1 MAGNLSP
8 DKSGD
13 IYVEFD
19 YNNLILVDP
28 NKTISNGKI
37 QERLVD
43 HENLVMYA
51 NLEADVLPR
60 TKLAVGI
67 SPEDSG
73 IRTISVAKLNFL
85 KPSKNNYLGTGYYDE
100 LTGQNTTK
108 FDGTNQP
115 AQIGQQPSGGAKPF
129 FTNSVANETNVI
141 DNGLLGITSIN
152 ITTNSSFIPSV
163 TMQLE
168 DVQGKALFQLGNNS
182 PYSAFFNLPYPPFYL
197 TLKGFYGQA
206 VRYQLNLEKF
216 HAAFNSFSGNYQI
229 SLTFKGYKFNIL
241 NEIAMGHLLA
251 TPHMYSQRFNFSQTP
266 ITPQASN
273 KSNESQSKVQA
284 AIGANSSNSSDAV
297 VTELVTEI
305 GYQKIVEVY
314 SEYKA
319 KGLIPKD
326 LPELTLIQLMAKL
339 DTFEQNITNSFPKAD
354 VEPLTNIRNYK
365 DILTQYFTNIR
376 NSNSSWFNT
385 YLNPKP
391 IYLKDNKK
399 VYVFNTTNETTK
411 TEALSLLDS
420 NIKKFND
427 ALAGNTTL
435 GDKGASPIPNPIKLD
450 MIVIEAPS
458 DSQIDW
464 VETTR
469 AQTGIITPTRESI
482 ESVQSKF
489 IGIVNNIEVTDV
501 NGRNSYTLSKEK
513 WFVFEGEGK
522 FDATISSLETT
533 ANKKLSEY
541 ESIITEALL
550 RKIEDKDTGLGFKPT
565 VRNMIAVVMASA
577 EGFIRL
583 MDDVHTKAWNVK
595 YDPVR
600 KAAILDNDA
609 SAPSSETR
617 DHVKQTQ
624 GSLLGNTAA
633 ENAQIPVYPWPQF
646 FVETPEDKKGR
657 FQLKY
662 IADPTVIDRTKGGDY
677 SKWPEVQ
684 FVEEYMKGLTMK
696 FQNPT
701 AAPPLANQR
710 DTNIININPIEF
722 PSLGIAYENKEE
734 IKFYY
739 EIWERQFLTSH
750 YSGLVRANLGQ
761 INDLLKLN
769 IETEVSNITTSLGV
783 SSPYITFKLK
793 NYGLNASNYEQFLS
807 TISNMGTGRAYQDHI
822 RDFFVTPYIKSIT
835 NNSYS
840 VLSINDLGKIP
851 QLSTKSEA
859 LAKLIAN
866 ASNEPMVVDTLPFTD
881 SSWCLNNLNQS
892 STSFG
897 TQVYDTKKTLKVF
910 EPRKI
915 ISNFS
920 DVNDYK
926 TNRPVTNFSYLLRQ
940 NPTLVAI
947 ASGIYPGAIPGLSS
961 FYTTRT
967 PNNFIATEGYC
978 DYTTPTGFLGPRT
991 TTSMLNTPYFVNA
1004 IQNGVANSKTNDQYP
1019 YVQAAYLFL
1028 NSLPLASLREKYKT
1042 TTDGTITTDG
1052 PKITDL
1058 DYIASCFNKF
1068 GAIHKIPY
1076 AWMIKYGSV
1085 WHRYKKY
1092 KDTGVDI
1099 LTDVWKN
1106 FDYSLNY
1113 DPISGSTTKP
1123 YVFKYSGVDRTVV
1136 LQDETTT
1143 DANMQVGFYPKL
1155 VNDFNIFY
1163 NGYNLYSGYTNQE
1176 IQESVNGGLKMY
1188 NFLDSN
1194 INNATQGTKNLR
1206 LITWSVL
1213 VPDLTPEIS
1222 VDCDPKDNTKG
1233 EQYFVIPSF
1242 GTPLNQTVGACITGV
1257 TTSVGTKVNLTSNN
1271 SVYNGSV
1278 RCLWSAPNFGYYDNN
1293 QIAYPNPD
1301 SYLNFINTGNTQT
1314 PVHFLSTNSYS
1325 KIEEVFSV
1333 FEKRILDTFEQEFLN
1348 FSKSMSNTDVSDYTV
1363 TFGQSPVNINA
1374 NYKNFQSLFKTLM
1387 MVPAQS
1393 KGQTDTDYFN
1403 GTIQSQYDVFQNG
1416 VRAFMEYDI
1425 IFRYGNPS
1433 NYDYRIF
1440 NSYLS
1445 YNGQQLVVDPITF
1458 NPYVKGTLP
1467 TKGGTLTLTQSKLL
1481 NPTAW
1486 NALETNVGFST
1497 ISGVTYTSNGSYITD
1512 FFIDN
1517 NIEFTAQN
1525 VVLLT
1530 PLIKMFAT
1538 QKLKSP
1544 TMTVAQ
1550 FKNNLT
1556 QYLGLETDLQ
1566 NNFLNGVLSGVRA
1579 ALPNQQQ
1586 IPSSTVQSVISGEQS
1601 KVENYEVFKAL
1612 NDKWISGG
1620 DYKTKTLFEDIMFL
1634 DRASR
1639 NIGDTILLDI
1649 FDLKYMFGGGKGN
1662 GEYSLNQAMSVYTF
1676 ISGILIKNNFNV
1688 MNLPAYVNFYNVQ
1701 DVDGTTIPKAEG
1713 SLDFANSM
1721 WGTYLDVD
1729 YRKSGPKMVCFYAG
1743 KPSQY
1748 LDLPK
1753 GNFKFRDDAFEMR
1766 RASENPLIEDQKG
1779 KKDWAV
1785 SNKCVGFN
1793 VDIGIRNQNI
1803 FYSFSVSQDNGSAT
1817 SESINT
1823 QLNMVDQSS
1832 GRQTATQNVSLYNL
1846 YKQRSYKCSVVCL
1859 GNALLQP
1866 TMYFNL
1872 RHVPMFNG
1880 PYMIQDVQHTIQP
1893 GNFQTTF
1900 TGVRQGIYDLPA
1912 IDTFLQSINQNLI
1925 TKLEELLKINK
1936 DSVTVSGTTNA
1947 IKAKQISQKAD
1958 NTLDTTNSCE
1968 GNVLKVYNPVNAPG
1982 KYVSVKG
1989 DLIPIN
1995 EKTLADTLKRLFP
2008 NNESLQTIVYCMS
2021 YLKTFQQS
2029 SSSKIGLFNGWNNNL
2044 GMISLDVDWGSQTT
2058 QLSTTYSCVKSK
2070 SNASTNI
2077 SHPVTHFD
2085 TLDSYVRFMGARIEP
2100 NIPRILS
2107 GGLAKYYIC
2116 DWPGSNISPEYYD
2129 SNIAE
2134 FKTTTDTLYKAL
2146 DSAVNV
2152 GLSSLDASK
2161 DLKSAIREN
2170 INKIKAATITA
2181 TTTTSLGTTT
2191 VNPLVLTSGATT
2203 TNLCP
2208 PPVFTSFAP
2217 LSGYTG
2223 TIVQVNGRYL
2233 STTKEIKLMN
2243 KVVPFKDVTIYNDET
2258 LRFVVPQ
2265 IATGTVAAS
2274 GKIEVKT
2281 NHGTF
2286 TGAVLFN
2293 YNPALSGVTSSSPG
2307 SYTNPAAANK
2317 IPPYSATTGITDT
2330 KLASSN
2336 LNPQNTGPIV
2346 LSAVTDTK
2354 DLIGSNTQLT
2364 VQVGPD
2370 AGAWKIDTQPNFNYK
2385 VIQITPGPDG
2395 KYKGQTITTASG
2407 SRLLGYVSADQQ
2419 QFSINR
2425 AQMLDEF
2432 RQSLDDEELENSKIY
2447 ASIELYVR
2455 PTDNVKNPQ
2464 DVIQTYNFNL
2474 FLTDRNVGD
2483 AISNTVT
2490 SPTTGTTTG
2499 RTFAQ
2504 KAISIIKVGEYDS
2517 LQGDGW
2523 QYFNVKKPAG
2533 GYITFKFDAPEF
2545 STANYGSKY
2554 VVDLNNDLVSYSS
2567 SGGDDTKYTNVV
2579 TVNSLGSFKLRVDY
2593 RPYGYTGPI
2602 GGQVLT
2608 QTVYSPI
2615 FTL

>member
-8 DKSGD
+8 DKSGN

-28 NKTISNGKI
+28 NKTIDANNNVS
-37 QERLVD
+37 ERLVD

-73 IRTISVAKLNFL
+73 LQTISVAKLNFL
-85 KPSKNNYLGTGYYDE
+85 KPTKNSYLGTGYYDE
-100 LTGQNTTK
+100 LTGSNTTK

-129 FTNSVANETNVI
+129 FTNSVANEANVI
-141 DNGLLGITSIN
+141 DNGLLGITNIN

-229 SLTFKGYKFNIL
+229 TLTFKGYKFNIL
-241 NEIAMGHLLA
+241 NEVAMGHLLA

-266 ITPQASN
+266 VTPQTSN
-273 KSNESQSKVQA
+273 KANESQSKVQA
-284 AIGANSSNSSDAV
+284 AIGANNSNSSDAV

-354 VEPLTNIRNYK
+354 VESLTNIRNYK
-365 DILTQYFTNIR
+365 GILTQYFTNIR
-376 NSNSSWFNT
+376 SSNSSWFNT
-385 YLNPKP
+385 YLNPKA
-391 IYLKDNKK
+391 IYLENGNKA
-399 VYVFNTTNETTK
+399 YVFNTTNETTK
-411 TEALSLLDS
+411 TEALSLLES
-420 NIKKFND
+420 NIKKFNE

-435 GDKGASPIPNPIKLD
+435 GVKGTSPIPNPIKTN
-450 MIVIEAPS
+450 MIVIDAPS
-458 DSQIDW
+458 DSQINW
-464 VETTR
+464 IETTR
-469 AQTGIITPTRESI
+469 AQTGIITPTQESI
-482 ESVQSKF
+482 DTVRAKF

-501 NGRNSYTLSKEK
+501 NGKKSYSLTKEK
-513 WFVFEGEGK
+513 WFVFDGEGK

-617 DHVKQTQ
+617 GYVKQTQ

-662 IADPTVIDRTKGGDY
+662 IADPTVIDRTQGGDY
-677 SKWPEVQ
+677 AKWPEVQ

-696 FQNPT
+696 FQNPSS
-701 AAPPLANQR
+701 APPLANQR

-750 YSGLVRANLGQ
+750 YSGLIRANSSQ

-859 LAKLIAN
+859 LTKLIAN

-881 SSWCLNNLNQS
+881 PSWCLNNLNQS
-892 STSFG
+892 STSAG
-897 TQVYDTKKTLKVF
+897 NQVYDTKKTLRIF

-926 TNRPVTNFSYLLRQ
+926 TNRPVTNFSYLLTQ
-940 NPTLVAI
+940 NPTVT
-947 ASGIYPGAIPGLSS
+947 ASKGNFNGEIPGLSS
-961 FYTTRT
+961 FYTKRT
-967 PNNFIATEGYC
+967 PNDFIATEGYC
-978 DYTTPTGFLGPRT
+978 NYTTPTGFLGPIT

-1004 IQNGVANSKTNDQYP
+1004 IQNGVANSKKNDPYP
-1019 YVQAAYLFL
+1019 YVQSAYLFL

-1042 TTDGTITTDG
+1042 TTDGTTT
-1052 PKITDL
+1052 TDL
-1058 DYIASCFNKF
+1058 DYIASCFKKF

-1076 AWMIKYGSV
+1076 AWMIKYGSI

-1106 FDYSLNY
+1106 FDYTVNY
-1113 DPISGSTTKP
+1113 DPITNTTTKP
-1123 YVFKYSGVDRTVV
+1123 YTFKYGGIDRPVV
-1136 LQDETTT
+1136 LQSETTK
-1143 DANMQVGFYPKL
+1143 DVNMQIGFYPKL
-1155 VNDFNIFY
+1155 INDFNLFY
-1163 NGYNLYSGYTNQE
+1163 NGYNLYEGYTDSE
-1176 IQESVNGGLKMY
+1176 IQESVNNGLKMY
-1188 NFLDSN
+1188 NFVTSN
-1194 INNATQGTKNLR
+1194 INNATQGTKILR
-1206 LITWSVL
+1206 LITWSVMI
-1213 VPDLTPEIS
+1213 PNKTPEIG
-1222 VDCDPKDNTKG
+1222 VNCNPNNNTKG
-1233 EQYFVIPSF
+1233 VQYFVVPSF
-1242 GTPLNQTVGACITGV
+1242 GTSFNQTAGACLTNE
-1257 TTSVGTKVNLTSNN
+1257 TTSPTTKVNLTSNS

-1278 RCLWSAPNFGYYDNN
+1278 RCLWPAPNFGYYDNN
-1293 QIAYPNPD
+1293 QIAFPSPD
-1301 SYLNFINTGNTQT
+1301 SYLNFIDTKNPQT
-1314 PVHFLSTNSYS
+1314 PVHFLNTNSYS

-1348 FSKSMSNTDVSDYTV
+1348 FSKSMSNTDVSAQTV
-1363 TFGQSPVNINA
+1363 TFGQSPVNLNA
-1374 NYKNFQSLFKTLM
+1374 NYRNFQSLFKTLM
-1387 MVPAQS
+1387 TVPAQGTEQ
-1393 KGQTDTDYFN
+1393 KEDDYFN
-1403 GTIQSQYDVFQNG
+1403 KTINSQYDVFQNG

-1458 NPYVKGTLP
+1458 NPYGKGTLP
-1467 TKGGTLTLTQSKLL
+1467 TKGGTLTLTQSKIS
-1481 NPTAW
+1481 NPKAW

-1497 ISGVTYTSNGSYITD
+1497 INGVIYTDNGSYITD

-1517 NIEFTAQN
+1517 NIEFTEQN

-1530 PLIKMFAT
+1530 PIIKMFAT

-1550 FKNNLT
+1550 FKNNIT

-1566 NNFLNGVLSGVRA
+1566 NIFLNGVLSGVRV

-1612 NDKWISGG
+1612 NDKWIAGG

-1713 SLDFANSM
+1713 SLEFANSM

-1766 RASENPLIEDQKG
+1766 RASENPLIEDYKG

-1803 FYSFSVSQDNGSAT
+1803 FYSFSVSQDNGTAT

-1936 DSVTVSGTTNA
+1936 DSVTVEGTTNA
-1947 IKAKQISQKAD
+1947 IKAQQISQKAD
-1958 NTLDTTNSCE
+1958 NTLDTPNSCQ
-1968 GNVLKVYNPVNAPG
+1968 GSVLKVYNPVNSPG

-1989 DLIPIN
+1989 DLTNTN
-1995 EKTLADTLKRLFP
+1995 EKVLADTLIRVFQ
-2008 NNESLQTIVYCMS
+2008 NNVSLQTIIYCMS
-2021 YLKTFQQS
+2021 YLKTFQQNS
-2029 SSSKIGLFNGWNNNL
+2029 GSKIGAFNGWNNNL
-2044 GMISLDVDWGSQTT
+2044 GMISLDVNWGSQTT

-2070 SNASTNI
+2070 SNPSTNI
-2077 SHPVTHFD
+2077 SHPVVHFD

-2100 NIPRILS
+2100 NIPRILT

-2116 DWPGSNISPEYYD
+2116 DWPGSNISSEYYD
-2129 SNIAE
+2129 TNITQ
-2134 FKTTTDTLYKAL
+2134 FKETTDTLYRAL
-2146 DSAVNV
+2146 SSAVNV

-2161 DLKSAIREN
+2161 DLKSAIKKTEL
-2170 INKIKAATITA
+2170 KATIKNAKTPTEVATA
-2181 TTTTSLGTTT
+2181 TAALNVQNSTTITTI
-2191 VNPLVLTSGATT
+2191 
-2203 TNLCP
+2203 LCP

-2217 LSGYTG
+2217 LQGYTG
-2223 TIVQVNGRYL
+2223 TIVQVNGRFL
-2233 STTKEIKLMN
+2233 STTKEVKLMN

-2281 NHGTF
+2281 DHGTF
-2286 TGAVLFN
+2286 TGNVLFN
-2293 YNPALSGVTSSSPG
+2293 YNPALNGVSSLSPGDATNPTAANTTTQLANVESINTNPQTTGPLTLLSTTEDIFNGEITNKLTVNVNPNAGTWTIQSGVEMTISVFDEVI
-2307 SYTNPAAANK
+2307 TNNTKTKKLNREAKTILLNNVTNNVFNITYSEVGDILINKPIEPFKTLAIKEGQIVKIQFVVHAIAADKVKYPKPVEQAF
-2317 IPPYSATTGITDT
+2317 
-2330 KLASSN
+2330 
-2336 LNPQNTGPIV
+2336 
-2346 LSAVTDTK
+2346 
-2354 DLIGSNTQLT
+2354 
-2364 VQVGPD
+2364 
-2370 AGAWKIDTQPNFNYK
+2370 NFNFTRSGNNVTTKKLTYPEK
-2385 VIQITPGPDG
+2385 PLSITLVGE
-2395 KYKGQTITTASG
+2395 S
-2407 SRLLGYVSADQQ
+2407 
-2419 QFSINR
+2419 
-2425 AQMLDEF
+2425 
-2432 RQSLDDEELENSKIY
+2432 
-2447 ASIELYVR
+2447 
-2455 PTDNVKNPQ
+2455 
-2464 DVIQTYNFNL
+2464 DVIQGN
-2474 FLTDRNVGD
+2474 
-2483 AISNTVT
+2483 
-2490 SPTTGTTTG
+2490 GT
-2499 RTFAQ
+2499 
-2504 KAISIIKVGEYDS
+2504 E
-2517 LQGDGW
+2517 
-2523 QYFNVKKPAG
+2523 YFNIKKLAG
-2533 GYITFKFDAPEF
+2533 GYITYKFNAPEF
-2545 STANYGSKY
+2545 KDADYGDNII
-2554 VVDLNNDLVSYSS
+2554 VDLDGYPVPASKIQGIDY
-2567 SGGDDTKYTNVV
+2567 KYTYVY
-2579 TVNSLGSFKLRVDY
+2579 TVNSKGTFNLKINYL
-2593 RPYGYTGPI
+2593 PYGYTAPI
-2602 GGQVLT
+2602 GGEVLV
-2608 QTVYSPI
+2608 QTVLSPP

>member
-28 NKTISNGKI
+28 NKTISNGEIK
-37 QERLVD
+37 ERLVD

-73 IRTISVAKLNFL
+73 LQTISVAKLNFL
-85 KPSKNNYLGTGYYDE
+85 KPTKNSYLGTGYYDE
-100 LTGQNTTK
+100 LTGQNATK

-129 FTNSVANETNVI
+129 FTNSVANEANVI

-241 NEIAMGHLLA
+241 NEVAMGHLLA
-251 TPHMYSQRFNFSQTP
+251 TPHMYAQRFNFSQTP
-266 ITPQASN
+266 VTPQTSN
-273 KSNESQSKVQA
+273 KANESQSKVQA
-284 AIGANSSNSSDAV
+284 AIGANNSNSSDAV

-354 VEPLTNIRNYK
+354 VESLTNIRNYK
-365 DILTQYFTNIR
+365 GILTQYFSSIR

-385 YLNPKP
+385 YLNPKA
-391 IYLKDNKK
+391 IYLKNGNKA
-399 VYVFNTTNETTK
+399 YVFNTTNETTK
-411 TEALSLLDS
+411 TDALSLLDS
-420 NIKKFND
+420 NIKKFNE

-435 GDKGASPIPNPIKLD
+435 GVKGTSPIPNPIKID

-482 ESVQSKF
+482 EAVQAKF

-501 NGRNSYTLSKEK
+501 NGKKSYSLTKEK
-513 WFVFEGEGK
+513 WFVFDGEGK

-617 DHVKQTQ
+617 GYVKQTQ

-662 IADPTVIDRTKGGDY
+662 IADPTVIDRTQGGDY
-677 SKWPEVQ
+677 AKWPEVQ

-696 FQNPT
+696 FQNPSS
-701 AAPPLANQR
+701 APPLANQR

-734 IKFYY
+734 IKFFY

-750 YSGLVRANLGQ
+750 YSGLVRANINQ

-769 IETEVSNITTSLGV
+769 IETEVSNIKTSLGV

-835 NNSYS
+835 NNSFS

-881 SSWCLNNLNQS
+881 PSWCLNNLNQS
-892 STSFG
+892 STSAG
-897 TQVYDTKKTLKVF
+897 NQVYDTKKTLKIF

-915 ISNFS
+915 IANFE
-920 DVNDYK
+920 DVNNYK
-926 TNRPVTNFSYLLRQ
+926 TNRPVTNFSYLLIQ
-940 NPTLVAI
+940 NPTLSAI
-947 ASGIYPGAIPGLSS
+947 VSGVYSGAIPGLSA

-1004 IQNGVANSKTNDQYP
+1004 IQNGVANSKINDPYP

-1042 TTDGTITTDG
+1042 ITDGNVT
-1052 PKITDL
+1052 TDL
-1058 DYIASCFNKF
+1058 DYIASCFKKF

-1099 LTDVWKN
+1099 LTNVWKN
-1106 FDYSLNY
+1106 FDYTVNY
-1113 DPISGSTTKP
+1113 DPITNTTTKP
-1123 YVFKYSGVDRTVV
+1123 YTFKYGGVDRPVV
-1136 LQDETTT
+1136 LQSETTT
-1143 DANMQVGFYPKL
+1143 DVNMQIGFYPKL
-1155 VNDFNIFY
+1155 INDFNLFY
-1163 NGYNLYSGYTNQE
+1163 NGYNLYEGYTDLE
-1176 IQESVNGGLKMY
+1176 IQKSVDAGLKMY

-1206 LITWSVL
+1206 LITWSVMI
-1213 VPDLTPEIS
+1213 PDLTPEID
-1222 VDCDPKDNTKG
+1222 VNCNPEDNTKG
-1233 EQYFVIPSF
+1233 TQYFVIPSF
-1242 GTPLNQTVGACITGV
+1242 GTPFNQSAGACLTNT
-1257 TTSVGTKVNLTSNN
+1257 TTSPTTKVNLTSNS

-1293 QIAYPNPD
+1293 QIAFPSPE
-1301 SYLNFINTGNTQT
+1301 SYLNFINTKDIQT

-1348 FSKSMSNTDVSDYTV
+1348 FSKSMSNTDVSDQTV
-1363 TFGQSPVNINA
+1363 TFGQSPVNLNA

-1387 MVPAQS
+1387 MVPSQS
-1393 KGQTDTDYFN
+1393 KGQTDNDYFN
-1403 GTIQSQYDVFQNG
+1403 KTIDSQYGVFQNG

-1445 YNGQQLVVDPITF
+1445 YNGQQLVTDPITF

-1467 TKGGTLTLTQSKLL
+1467 INGGTLTLTQSKLL
-1481 NPTAW
+1481 NPKAW

-1497 ISGVTYTSNGSYITD
+1497 INGVTYTNNGSYITD

-1517 NIEFTAQN
+1517 NIEFNEQN

-1530 PLIKMFAT
+1530 PIIKMYAT
-1538 QKLKSP
+1538 QRLKSP
-1544 TMTVAQ
+1544 TITVAQ
-1550 FKNNLT
+1550 FKNNIS
-1556 QYLGLETDLQ
+1556 QYLGLETELQ
-1566 NNFLNGVLSGVRA
+1566 NNFLNNVLSGVRA

-1586 IPSSTVQSVISGEQS
+1586 IPSSAIQSVISGEQS

-1612 NDKWISGG
+1612 NDKWIAGG

-1676 ISGILIKNNFNV
+1676 ISGILIKNNFNI

-1766 RASENPLIEDQKG
+1766 RASENPLIEDYKG

-1803 FYSFSVSQDNGSAT
+1803 FYSFSVSQDNGTAT

-1936 DSVTVSGTTNA
+1936 DSVTVEGTTNA
-1947 IKAKQISQKAD
+1947 IKAQQISQKAD

-1968 GNVLKVYNPVNAPG
+1968 GNVLKVYNPVNSPG

-1989 DLIPIN
+1989 DLTNKN
-1995 EKTLADTLKRLFP
+1995 EKELADTLIRVFP
-2008 NNESLQTIVYCMS
+2008 NNVSLQTIIYCMS
-2021 YLKTFQQS
+2021 YLKTFQQN
-2029 SSSKIGLFNGWNNNL
+2029 SSSKLGEFNAWNNNL
-2044 GMISLDVDWGSQTT
+2044 GMISLDVEWGSQTT

-2070 SNASTNI
+2070 SNPSTNI

-2116 DWPGSNISPEYYD
+2116 DWPGSNVSSEYYD
-2129 SNIAE
+2129 ANITQ
-2134 FKTTTDTLYKAL
+2134 FKETTDTLYKAL
-2146 DSAVNV
+2146 SSAVNV

-2161 DLKSAIREN
+2161 DLKSAIKKTEL
-2170 INKIKAATITA
+2170 KADIKNAKTPAEVATATAALNVQNSTTIT
-2181 TTTTSLGTTT
+2181 TI
-2191 VNPLVLTSGATT
+2191 
-2203 TNLCP
+2203 LCP

-2217 LSGYTG
+2217 LQGYTG
-2223 TIVQVNGRYL
+2223 TIVQVNGRFL
-2233 STTKEIKLMN
+2233 STTKEVKLMN

-2274 GKIEVKT
+2274 GKIEIKT
-2281 NHGTF
+2281 DHGTF
-2286 TGAVLFN
+2286 TGNVLFN
-2293 YNPALSGVTSSSPG
+2293 YNPALNGVSSLSPG
-2307 SYTNPAAANK
+2307 DATNPTAANTTTQLANVES
-2317 IPPYSATTGITDT
+2317 INTNPQTTGPLTLLSTTEDIFNGEITN
-2330 KLASSN
+2330 K
-2336 LNPQNTGPIV
+2336 
-2346 LSAVTDTK
+2346 
-2354 DLIGSNTQLT
+2354 LT
-2364 VQVGPD
+2364 VNVNPN
-2370 AGAWKIDTQPNFNYK
+2370 AGAWTIQSDVNMNISVFNEVITNNTKTEKLNREAKTILSNNVINNVFNITYSEVADILINKPIEPFKTLAIKEGQIVKIQFVVHAIAADKVKYPKPVEQAFSFNFTRSGNNVTTKKLTYPEK
-2385 VIQITPGPDG
+2385 PLSITLIGE
-2395 KYKGQTITTASG
+2395 S
-2407 SRLLGYVSADQQ
+2407 
-2419 QFSINR
+2419 
-2425 AQMLDEF
+2425 
-2432 RQSLDDEELENSKIY
+2432 
-2447 ASIELYVR
+2447 
-2455 PTDNVKNPQ
+2455 
-2464 DVIQTYNFNL
+2464 DVIQGN
-2474 FLTDRNVGD
+2474 
-2483 AISNTVT
+2483 
-2490 SPTTGTTTG
+2490 GT
-2499 RTFAQ
+2499 
-2504 KAISIIKVGEYDS
+2504 E
-2517 LQGDGW
+2517 
-2523 QYFNVKKPAG
+2523 YFNIKKPAG
-2533 GYITFKFDAPEF
+2533 GYITYKFNAPEF
-2545 STANYGSKY
+2545 KDADYGDNII
-2554 VVDLNNDLVSYSS
+2554 VDLDGYPVPAPKIQGIDY
-2567 SGGDDTKYTNVV
+2567 KYTYVY
-2579 TVNSLGSFKLRVDY
+2579 TVNSKGTFNLKISYL
-2593 RPYGYTGPI
+2593 PYGYTAPI
-2602 GGQVLT
+2602 GGEVLV
-2608 QTVYSPI
+2608 QTVLSPP

>member
-8 DKSGD
+8 DKSGN
-13 IYVEFD
+13 IYTEFD

-28 NKTISNGKI
+28 NKIIDDNDNVS
-37 QERLVD
+37 ERLVD

-129 FTNSVANETNVI
+129 FTNTVANETNVI

-152 ITTNSSFIPSV
+152 ITTNTSFIPSV
-163 TMQLE
+163 TILLE
-168 DVQGKALFQLGNNS
+168 DIQGRSLFQLGNNS

-216 HAAFNSFSGNYQI
+216 HAAFNSLSGNYQI
-229 SLTFKGYKFNIL
+229 TLTFKGYKFNIL

-251 TPHMYSQRFNFSQTP
+251 TPHMYPQRFNFSQTP
-266 ITPQASN
+266 VTPQTSN
-273 KSNESQSKVQA
+273 KANESQSKVQA
-284 AIGANSSNSSDAV
+284 AIGANNSNSSDAV

-326 LPELTLIQLMAKL
+326 LPELTLIQLMTKL

-354 VEPLTNIRNYK
+354 VESLTNIRNYK
-365 DILTQYFTNIR
+365 GILTQYFSSIR
-376 NSNSSWFNT
+376 SSNSSWFNT
-385 YLNPKP
+385 YLNPNP
-391 IYLKDNKK
+391 IYLINNKEK

-411 TEALSLLDS
+411 TEALSKLDS
-420 NIKKFND
+420 NIKTFNE

-435 GDKGASPIPNPIKLD
+435 GVKGISPIPNPIKVD
-450 MIVIEAPS
+450 MIVINPPSEA
-458 DSQIDW
+458 QIDW
-464 VETTR
+464 TETTR
-469 AQTGIITPTRESI
+469 SQTGIITPTQES
-482 ESVQSKF
+482 EDAVRAKF
-489 IGIVNNIEVTDV
+489 VGIVNNIEVTDV
-501 NGRNSYTLSKEK
+501 NGKKSYALSKEK

-541 ESIITEALL
+541 EALITDALL

-600 KAAILDNDA
+600 KAAILDNTS

-617 DHVKQTQ
+617 DHVVVDPFVLMND
-624 GSLLGNTAA
+624 SASA
-633 ENAQIPVYPWPQF
+633 NAQIPVYPWPQF

-662 IADPTVIDRTKGGDY
+662 IADPTVIDRTQGGNY
-677 SKWPEVQ
+677 AKWPEVQ

-696 FQNPT
+696 FQNPSS
-701 AAPPLANQR
+701 APPLANQR

-750 YSGLVRANLGQ
+750 YSGLIRANLGQ

-769 IETEVSNITTSLGV
+769 IETEVSNIVTSLGV

-822 RDFFVTPYIKSIT
+822 RDFFITPYIKSIT

-881 SSWCLNNLNQS
+881 PSWCLNNLNQS
-892 STSFG
+892 STSAG
-897 TQVYDTKKTLKVF
+897 NQVYDTKKTLRIF

-926 TNRPVTNFSYLLRQ
+926 TNRPVTNFSYLLTQ
-940 NPTLVAI
+940 NPTVT
-947 ASGIYPGAIPGLSS
+947 ASKGDFKGEIPGLTP
-961 FYTTRT
+961 FYKTRT
-967 PNNFIATEGYC
+967 PNDFIATEGYC
-978 DYTTPTGFLGPRT
+978 NYTTPTGFLGPIT

-1004 IQNGVANSKTNDQYP
+1004 IQNGVANSKKDDQYP

-1042 TTDGTITTDG
+1042 TTDGSKT
-1052 PKITDL
+1052 TDL
-1058 DYIASCFNKF
+1058 DYIASCFKKF

-1076 AWMIKYGSV
+1076 AWMVKYGSV

-1106 FDYSLNY
+1106 FDYTLNY
-1113 DPISGSTTKP
+1113 NPITNNTTTP
-1123 YVFKYSGVDRTVV
+1123 YTFEYLNEDENVVYSRTVV

-1143 DANMQVGFYPKL
+1143 NANMQVGFYPKL
-1155 VNDFNIFY
+1155 INDFNLFY
-1163 NGYNLYSGYTNQE
+1163 NGYNLYEEYTDLE
-1176 IQESVNGGLKMY
+1176 IQESVNNGLKMH
-1188 NFLDSN
+1188 NFVTSN
-1194 INNATQGTKNLR
+1194 ITANQGTKNLR
-1206 LITWSVL
+1206 LITWSVMI
-1213 VPDLTPEIS
+1213 PNKIPEIGIN
-1222 VDCDPKDNTKG
+1222 CNPKDNTKG
-1233 EQYFVIPSF
+1233 FQYFVVPSF
-1242 GTPLNQTVGACITGV
+1242 GSTFNQTDGACV
-1257 TTSVGTKVNLTSNN
+1257 TNRTTNSPTTKVNLTSNT

-1293 QIAYPNPD
+1293 QIAFPSPD
-1301 SYLNFINTGNTQT
+1301 SYLNFIDTKNPQT

-1333 FEKRILDTFEQEFLN
+1333 FETRILDTFEQEFLN
-1348 FSKSMSNTDVSDYTV
+1348 FSKSMSNIHVSDYPV
-1363 TFGQSPVNINA
+1363 TFGQSPVNLNA
-1374 NYKNFQSLFKTLM
+1374 NYRNFQSLFKTLM
-1387 MVPAQS
+1387 TVPAQGTEQ
-1393 KGQTDTDYFN
+1393 KEDDYFDK
-1403 GTIQSQYDVFQNG
+1403 TINSQYDVFQNG

-1445 YNGQQLVVDPITF
+1445 FNGQQLVVDPITF
-1458 NPYVKGTLP
+1458 GPYIKGTLP
-1467 TKGGTLTLTQSKLL
+1467 TKGGTLTLTQSKIS
-1481 NPTAW
+1481 NPKAW

-1497 ISGVTYTSNGSYITD
+1497 INGVIYTDNGSYITD

-1517 NIEFTAQN
+1517 NIEFTEQN
-1525 VVLLT
+1525 VILLT
-1530 PLIKMFAT
+1530 PIIKMYAT
-1538 QKLKSP
+1538 QRLKSP
-1544 TMTVAQ
+1544 TMTVAE
-1550 FKNNLT
+1550 FKNTITN
-1556 QYLGLETDLQ
+1556 YLKSETDLQ
-1566 NNFLNGVLSGVRA
+1566 NIFLNGVLSGVRV

-1612 NDKWISGG
+1612 NDKWIAGG

-1649 FDLKYMFGGGKGN
+1649 FDLKYMFGGGKGG

-1676 ISGILIKNNFNV
+1676 ISGILIKNNFNI

-1721 WGTYLDVD
+1721 WGTFLDVD
-1729 YRKSGPKMVCFYAG
+1729 YRKSSPKMVCFYAG

-1766 RASENPLIEDQKG
+1766 RASENPLIEDQIG

-1803 FYSFSVSQDNGSAT
+1803 FYSFSVSQDNGTAT

-1823 QLNMVDQSS
+1823 LLNMVDQSS

-1880 PYMIQDVQHTIQP
+1880 PYMIQDIQHTIQP

-1900 TGVRQGIYDLPA
+1900 TGIRQGIYDLPA

-1936 DSVTVSGTTNA
+1936 DSVTVEGTTNA
-1947 IKAKQISQKAD
+1947 VKAQQISQKAD
-1958 NTLDTTNSCE
+1958 NALDTSNSCE
-1968 GNVLKVYNPVNAPG
+1968 GNVLKIYNPVNTPG
-1982 KYVSVKG
+1982 KYVSVVG
-1989 DLIPIN
+1989 TPTN
-1995 EKTLADTLKRLFP
+1995 PNQKTLADTLKRLFP
-2008 NNESLQTIVYCMS
+2008 NNQSLQTIIYCMS
-2021 YLKTFQQS
+2021 YLKTFQQNA
-2029 SSSKIGLFNGWNNNL
+2029 FYGWNNNL
-2044 GMISLDVDWGSQTT
+2044 GMISLDVDWGPQTNL
-2058 QLSTTYSCVKSK
+2058 LSTTYSCVKSK
-2070 SNASTNI
+2070 TNPSTNI

-2085 TLDSYVRFMGARIEP
+2085 TLDSYVTFMQSRLSK
-2100 NIPRILS
+2100 NVDRILT

-2116 DWPGSNISPEYYD
+2116 DWPGSNVSSEYYD
-2129 SNIAE
+2129 ANIAE
-2134 FKTTTDTLYKAL
+2134 FKPTTDTLYEAL
-2146 DSAVNV
+2146 DSAVKA
-2152 GLSSLDASK
+2152 GLSSLDESK
-2161 DLKSAIREN
+2161 DLKSAIKKTELKA
-2170 INKIKAATITA
+2170 IIKNAKTPAEVATA
-2181 TTTTSLGTTT
+2181 TAALNVQNSTNITTI
-2191 VNPLVLTSGATT
+2191 
-2203 TNLCP
+2203 LCP
-2208 PPVFTSFAP
+2208 PPVFTSFSP
-2217 LSGYTG
+2217 LSGYDG
-2223 TIVQVNGRYL
+2223 TIVQVNGRFL
-2233 STTKEIKLMN
+2233 STTKEVKLMN
-2243 KVVPFKDVTIYNDET
+2243 KVVPFKDVTIYNDST
-2258 LRFVVPQ
+2258 LRFVVPK

-2274 GKIEVKT
+2274 GKIEIKT
-2281 NHGTF
+2281 DHGTF

-2293 YNPALSGVTSSSPG
+2293 YNPALNGVSSLSPG
-2307 SYTNPAAANK
+2307 DATNPKAANTTTTPLANVES
-2317 IPPYSATTGITDT
+2317 INTNPQTTGPVTLLSKYET
-2330 KLASSN
+2330 KSPPN
-2336 LNPQNTGPIV
+2336 
-2346 LSAVTDTK
+2346 VTDK
-2354 DLIGSNTQLT
+2354 LT
-2364 VQVGPD
+2364 VSVNPSVGTWNIKNEVKMSVSIYELKAANNNITEVLKTTTEIATFTYVVNNVFTVTHQDIKTILFDNPVSPFNTTPINPGEIVSIQFVITADAVDTVKYPKPTVQSFNFVYNKLVADLPVTTIFEVTPPGSLVKVYESNDVNLPNYSGPD
-2370 AGAWKIDTQPNFNYK
+2370 Y
-2385 VIQITPGPDG
+2385 
-2395 KYKGQTITTASG
+2395 
-2407 SRLLGYVSADQQ
+2407 
-2419 QFSINR
+2419 
-2425 AQMLDEF
+2425 
-2432 RQSLDDEELENSKIY
+2432 
-2447 ASIELYVR
+2447 
-2455 PTDNVKNPQ
+2455 
-2464 DVIQTYNFNL
+2464 YN
-2474 FLTDRNVGD
+2474 
-2483 AISNTVT
+2483 
-2490 SPTTGTTTG
+2490 
-2499 RTFAQ
+2499 
-2504 KAISIIKVGEYDS
+2504 II
-2517 LQGDGW
+2517 
-2523 QYFNVKKPAG
+2523 KPAG
-2533 GYITFKFDAPEF
+2533 GYITFKFNCVGLISKGAPKVFLIPEF
-2545 STANYGSKY
+2545 KEQNITVTNT
-2554 VVDLNNDLVSYSS
+2554 DN
-2567 SGGDDTKYTNVV
+2567 TKYTNVIN
-2579 TVNSLGSFKLRVDY
+2579 VNNLGKFQLGV
-2593 RPYGYTGPI
+2593 GYTSDKYTFLNTATNIAEPI
-2602 GGQVLT
+2602 NT
-2608 QTVYSPI
+2608 TATSPP

>member
-28 NKTISNGKI
+28 NKTIDAQGNVA
-37 QERLVD
+37 ERIVD

-60 TKLAVGI
+60 TKLAVGL

-73 IRTISVAKLNFL
+73 LRTISVAKLNFL
-85 KPSKNNYLGTGYYDE
+85 KPTKNTYLGTGYYDE
-100 LTGQNTTK
+100 LTGQNSTK

-115 AQIGQQPSGGAKPF
+115 AEVGQQPSGGAKPF

-141 DNGLLGITSIN
+141 DNGLLGITNIN

-229 SLTFKGYKFNIL
+229 TLTFKGYKFNVL
-241 NEIAMGHLLA
+241 NEIAMGHLLS
-251 TPHMYSQRFNFSQTP
+251 TPHMYSKRFNFSQTP
-266 ITPQASN
+266 ITPQTSN
-273 KSNESQSKVQA
+273 KANESQSKIQA
-284 AIGANSSNSSDAV
+284 AIGANSSNSSSAV
-297 VTELVTEI
+297 VTELVSEI

-326 LPELTLIQLMAKL
+326 LPELTLIQLMNKL
-339 DTFEQNITNSFPKAD
+339 ETFEQQITNSFPKAE
-354 VEPLTNIRNYK
+354 VEPLTNVRNYK
-365 DILTQYFTNIR
+365 GILTQYFANVR
-376 NSNSSWFNT
+376 GSNSSWFNT

-391 IYLKDNKK
+391 IYLKDGTKT
-399 VYVFNTTNETTK
+399 YIFNTTNETTK
-411 TEALSLLDS
+411 TDALSLLDS

-427 ALAGNTTL
+427 ALAGNPTL
-435 GDKGASPIPNPIKLD
+435 GSKGTSPIPNPIKLE
-450 MIVIEAPS
+450 MIEIDAPNEN
-458 DSQIDW
+458 QIDW
-464 VETTR
+464 VQTTT
-469 AQTGIITPTRESI
+469 AQTGIPNPSQESI
-482 ESVQSKF
+482 ESVQAKYS
-489 IGIVNNIEVTDV
+489 GITNNIEVIDV
-501 NGRNSYTLSKEK
+501 NGKKSYRLSKEK
-513 WFVFEGEGK
+513 WFIFEGNNR
-522 FDATISSLETT
+522 FDSTISSLETQ

-541 ESIITEALL
+541 ETIITEALL
-550 RKIEDKDTGLGFKPT
+550 RKIEDKDSGLGFKPT
-565 VRNMIAVVMASA
+565 VRNMIAVIMASA

-583 MDDVHTKAWNVK
+583 MDDVHTKAWDVK

-600 KAAILDNDA
+600 KAAILDNNS

-617 DHVKQTQ
+617 DHVVQTQ
-624 GSLLGNTAA
+624 GSLLGNTVA

-646 FVETPEDKKGR
+646 FVESPEDKKGR

-662 IADPTVIDRTKGGDY
+662 IADPTVIERTKGGNY
-677 SKWPEVQ
+677 AKWPEVE

-696 FQNPT
+696 FQNPA

-750 YSGLVRANLGQ
+750 YSGLVRANLNQ

-769 IETEVSNITTSLGV
+769 IETEVSNITTSLGL

-793 NYGLNASNYEQFLS
+793 NYGLNASNYQQFLS
-807 TISNMGTGRAYQDHI
+807 TISNMGTGRAYQDYI

-835 NNSYS
+835 ENSYS
-840 VLSINDLGKIP
+840 VLGVQDLGKIP
-851 QLSTKSEA
+851 QLSTKSDA

-881 SSWCLNNLNQS
+881 ASWCLNNLNQS
-892 STSFG
+892 STSAG
-897 TQVYDTKKTLKVF
+897 NQVYDTKKTLKIF

-915 ISNFS
+915 IANFN

-926 TNRPVTNFSYLLRQ
+926 TNRPVTNFSYLLNQ
-940 NPTLVAI
+940 NPTVVA
-947 ASGIYPGAIPGLSS
+947 AVSGIYSGAIPGLST
-961 FYTTRT
+961 FYATRT
-967 PNNFIATEGYC
+967 PDNFIASEGYC

-1004 IQNGVANSKTNDQYP
+1004 IQNGVANSKKNDQYP

-1042 TTDGTITTDG
+1042 TTDGSTT
-1052 PKITDL
+1052 TDL

-1076 AWMIKYGSV
+1076 AWMIKYGSI

-1099 LTDVWKN
+1099 LTGIWKN
-1106 FDYSLNY
+1106 FDYTTNY

-1123 YVFKYSGVDRTVV
+1123 YSFKYSGVDRTVV
-1136 LQDETTT
+1136 LQSETTT

-1155 VNDFNIFY
+1155 INDFNVFY
-1163 NGYNLYSGYTNQE
+1163 NGYDLYSGYTNQE
-1176 IQESVNGGLKMY
+1176 IQQSVNGGLKMY

-1213 VPDLTPEIS
+1213 VPDLTPEIAI
-1222 VDCDPKDNTKG
+1222 DCNPKDNTKG
-1233 EQYFVIPSF
+1233 EQYFVMPSF
-1242 GTPLNQTVGACITGV
+1242 GTPFNQTVGACITGS
-1257 TTSVGTKVNLTSNN
+1257 TTLPGTKVNLTSNT

-1278 RCLWSAPNFGYYDNN
+1278 RCLWSAPNFGYYDSN
-1293 QIAYPNPD
+1293 QIAYPSPS
-1301 SYLNFINTGNTQT
+1301 SYLNFINTGKTQT
-1314 PVHFLSTNSYS
+1314 PVHFLSVSGYS

-1333 FEKRILDTFEQEFLN
+1333 FEKKILDTFEQEFLN
-1348 FSKSMSNTDVSDYTV
+1348 FSKSMSNTDVSDRTV
-1363 TFGQSPVNINA
+1363 TYGQSPINLNA
-1374 NYKNFQSLFKTLM
+1374 NYRNFQSLFKTLM
-1387 MVPAQS
+1387 TVPKQTA
-1393 KGQTDTDYFN
+1393 GQTDTDYFN
-1403 GTIQSQYDVFQNG
+1403 KTINSQYSVFQNG
-1416 VRAFMEYDI
+1416 VKSFMEYDI

-1433 NYDYRIF
+1433 NYDRRIF
-1440 NSYLS
+1440 DSYLS
-1445 YNGQQLVVDPITF
+1445 FNSQSVVTDPITF

-1467 TKGGTLTLTQSKLL
+1467 TQGGTLTLTQSIIL
-1481 NPTAW
+1481 NPEAW

-1517 NIEFTAQN
+1517 NIEFNAQN
-1525 VVLLT
+1525 VVLLA
-1530 PLIKMFAT
+1530 PIIKMYAT
-1538 QKLKSP
+1538 QKLKLP
-1544 TMTVAQ
+1544 KTTVAQ
-1550 FKNNLT
+1550 FKNLIT
-1556 QYLGLETDLQ
+1556 QYLDKETELQ
-1566 NNFLNGVLSGVRA
+1566 NNFLNGVLSGVRV

-1586 IPSSTVQSVISGEQS
+1586 VPSNTIQSVISGEQS

-1612 NDKWISGG
+1612 NDKWIAGG

-1649 FDLKYMFGGGKGN
+1649 FDLKNMFGIGGNN

-1676 ISGILIKNNFNV
+1676 ISGILIKNNFNI

-1721 WGTYLDVD
+1721 WGTYLSVD

-1753 GNFKFRDDAFEMR
+1753 GNFKFRDDGFEMR
-1766 RASENPLIEDQKG
+1766 RASENPLIEDQKD

-1936 DSVTVSGTTNA
+1936 DSVTVSATTNA
-1947 IKAKQISQKAD
+1947 IKATQLPQKAD

-1968 GNVLKVYNPVNAPG
+1968 NNVLKVYNPVNTPG

-1989 DLIPIN
+1989 DLTAIN
-1995 EKTLADTLKRLFP
+1995 EKTLADTLTRLLP
-2008 NNESLQTIVYCMS
+2008 NNKDLQTIIYCMS
-2021 YLKTFQQS
+2021 YLKTFQQNS
-2029 SSSKIGLFNGWNNNL
+2029 GSKIGAFNGWNNNL
-2044 GMISLDVDWGSQTT
+2044 GMISLDVEWGPQTT

-2070 SNASTNI
+2070 SNPSTNI
-2077 SHPVTHFD
+2077 SHPVVHFD
-2085 TLDSYVRFMGARIEP
+2085 TLDSYVNFMASRLSG
-2100 NIPRILS
+2100 NVPRILQE
-2107 GGLAKYYIC
+2107 GLAKYYIC
-2116 DWPGSNISPEYYD
+2116 YWPGSNVSSEYYD
-2129 SNIAE
+2129 SHTNE
-2134 FKTTTDTLYKAL
+2134 FDTTKKTLYSAL
-2146 DSAVNV
+2146 ASAVNV
-2152 GLSSLDASK
+2152 GLSSLNASK
-2161 DLKSAIREN
+2161 DLKYTIQQN

-2181 TTTTSLGTTT
+2181 TTVTTSGTTT
-2191 VNPLVLTSGATT
+2191 VTPFVLTSGTT
-2203 TNLCP
+2203 AANLCP

-2223 TIVQVNGRYL
+2223 TVVQVNGRYL
-2233 STTKEIKLMN
+2233 STTKTVKLMN
-2243 KVVPFKDVTIYNDET
+2243 VNIPLSAITIYNDTT
-2258 LRFVVPQ
+2258 LRFIVPK
-2265 IATGTVAAS
+2265 IYTGDVNVS
-2274 GKIEVKT
+2274 GKIAVT
-2281 NHGTF
+2281 TDYGTF
-2286 TGAVLFN
+2286 SGNTLFN
-2293 YNPALSGVTSSSPG
+2293 YNPALSGVTTSSPG
-2307 SYTNPAAANK
+2307 SYTNPTAANK
-2317 IPPYSATTGITDT
+2317 TPVYSATTGTTDT

-2336 LNPQNTGPIV
+2336 LNPQNTGPSI
-2346 LSAVTDTK
+2346 LTTVTDTK
-2354 DLIGSNTQLT
+2354 DSIGSSTQLT

-2370 AGAWKIDTQPNFNYK
+2370 AGNWKIDTQPEFNYK
-2385 VIQITPGPDG
+2385 VIQVIPGPDG
-2395 KYKGQTITTASG
+2395 KYKGQTITTVSG
-2407 SRLLGYVSADQQ
+2407 SRLIGYVSANQQ

-2425 AQMLDEF
+2425 TQMLDEL
-2432 RQSLDDEELENSKIY
+2432 RKNLDPDELENSKIY
-2447 ASIELYVR
+2447 TSVELYVR
-2455 PTDNVKNPQ
+2455 PTDKIKNPQ

-2474 FLTDRNVGD
+2474 FLTDRNVGEP
-2483 AISNTVT
+2483 IS
-2490 SPTTGTTTG
+2490 TTTTTTNTTG
-2499 RTFAQ
+2499 RTFAE
-2504 KAISIIKVGEYDS
+2504 KSISIIKVGEYDS

-2523 QYFNVKKPAG
+2523 QYFNVKKPTG
-2533 GYITFKFDAPEF
+2533 GYITFKFDVPEF

-2567 SGGDDTKYTNVV
+2567 GGGNDTKYTNVV
-2579 TVNSLGSFKLRVDY
+2579 TVNSLGSFKLKVEY
-2593 RPYGYTGPI
+2593 RPYGYTSPI

>member
-8 DKSGD
+8 DKSGN

-28 NKTISNGKI
+28 TKTIDSDNNVS
-37 QERLVD
+37 ERLVD

-85 KPSKNNYLGTGYYDE
+85 KPSKNSYLGTGYYDE

-115 AQIGQQPSGGAKPF
+115 AQVGQQPSGGAKPF

-229 SLTFKGYKFNIL
+229 SLTFRGYKFNIL

-284 AIGANSSNSSDAV
+284 AIGANSSNSSSAV
-297 VTELVTEI
+297 VTELVTEV

-326 LPELTLIQLMAKL
+326 LPELTLVQLMAKL
-339 DTFEQNITNSFPKAD
+339 EQFENQIMQSFPKAE
-354 VEPLTNIRNYK
+354 VEPLTNVRNYK
-365 DILTQYFTNIR
+365 GILTQYFANVR
-376 NSNSSWFNT
+376 GSNSSWFNT
-385 YLNPKP
+385 YLNTKP
-391 IYLKDNKK
+391 IYLINGTK
-399 VYVFNTTNETTK
+399 VYVFNTTNEATK

-420 NIKKFND
+420 NIKKFNE

-435 GDKGASPIPNPIKLD
+435 GIKGTSPIPNPIKLN
-450 MIVIEAPS
+450 MIVIEPPI

-464 VETTR
+464 YQTTR
-469 AQTGIITPTRESI
+469 IQTNSNTPTEEMVEQVKSNY
-482 ESVQSKF
+482 S
-489 IGIVNNIEVTDV
+489 GITNNIEVVDV
-501 NGRNSYTLSKEK
+501 NGKKSYRLSQEK
-513 WFVFEGEGK
+513 WFIFEGDGK
-522 FDATISSLETT
+522 FDSTISSLETQ

-565 VRNMIAVVMASA
+565 VRNMIAVIMASA

-595 YDPVR
+595 YDPIR
-600 KAAILDNDA
+600 KASILDNTS

-617 DHVKQTQ
+617 DHVVVDPFALMND
-624 GSLLGNTAA
+624 SASA
-633 ENAQIPVYPWPQF
+633 NAQIPVYPWPQF
-646 FVETPEDKKGR
+646 FEETPEDKKGR

-662 IADPTVIDRTKGGDY
+662 IGDPSVIDKTQGGNY
-677 SKWPEVQ
+677 AKWPEVE

-750 YSGLVRANLGQ
+750 YSGLVRANLNQ

-769 IETEVSNITTSLGV
+769 IETEVSNIKTSLGA

-807 TISNMGTGRAYQDHI
+807 TISNMGTGRAYQDYI
-822 RDFFVTPYIKSIT
+822 RDFFVTPYIKTIT
-835 NNSYS
+835 ENSYS
-840 VLSINDLGKIP
+840 VLGIQDLGKIP

-881 SSWCLNNLNQS
+881 PSWCLNNLNQS

-897 TQVYDTKKTLKVF
+897 NQVYDTKKTLKVF

-947 ASGIYPGAIPGLSS
+947 VSGVYSGVIPGLSA
-961 FYTTRT
+961 FYKTRT
-967 PNNFIATEGYC
+967 PSNFIATEGYC

-1004 IQNGVANSKTNDQYP
+1004 IQNGVANSKTNNQYP

-1042 TTDGTITTDG
+1042 TTDGSTT
-1052 PKITDL
+1052 TDL

-1106 FDYSLNY
+1106 FNYSLNY
-1113 DPISGSTTKP
+1113 DPISGTTTKP
-1123 YVFKYSGVDRTVV
+1123 YTFKYGGVDRTVV
-1136 LQDETTT
+1136 LQNETTT

-1155 VNDFNIFY
+1155 INDFNIFY

-1194 INNATQGTKNLR
+1194 INNATQGNKNLR

-1222 VDCDPKDNTKG
+1222 VDCNPQDNTKG

-1257 TTSVGTKVNLTSNN
+1257 TTSAGTKVNLTSNT

-1293 QIAYPNPD
+1293 QIAYPSPD

-1314 PVHFLSTNSYS
+1314 PVHFLGVSGYS

-1348 FSKSMSNTDVSDYTV
+1348 FSKSMSNTDVSDNTV
-1363 TFGQSPVNINA
+1363 TFGQSPINLNA

-1387 MVPAQS
+1387 TVPKQ
-1393 KGQTDTDYFN
+1393 KTGQIDADYFN
-1403 GTIQSQYDVFQNG
+1403 ETINSQYGVFQSG
-1416 VRAFMEYDI
+1416 IKSFMEYDI

-1433 NYDYRIF
+1433 NYDRRIF
-1440 NSYLS
+1440 ASYLS
-1445 YNGQQLVVDPITF
+1445 FNSQPVVTDPITF

-1467 TKGGTLTLTQSKLL
+1467 TKGGILTLTESKLL
-1481 NPTAW
+1481 NPKAW

-1517 NIEFTAQN
+1517 NIEFTEQN

-1530 PLIKMFAT
+1530 PIIKMYAT

-1544 TMTVAQ
+1544 TITVAQ
-1550 FKNNLT
+1550 FKNT
-1556 QYLGLETDLQ
+1556 ITDYLKKETDLQ

-1586 IPSSTVQSVISGEQS
+1586 VPSSTIQSVISGDQS

-1612 NDKWISGG
+1612 NDKWIAGG

-1649 FDLKYMFGGGKGN
+1649 FDLKYMFGVGGNK

-1701 DVDGTTIPKAEG
+1701 DVDGTTIAKGEG

-1823 QLNMVDQSS
+1823 QLNMVDQAS

-1947 IKAKQISQKAD
+1947 IKAKQLPQKAD
-1958 NTLDTTNSCE
+1958 NTLDTTNSCD
-1968 GNVLKVYNPVNAPG
+1968 NSVLKVYNPVNSPG
-1982 KYVSVKG
+1982 KYISVKG
-1989 DLIPIN
+1989 DLTAVN
-1995 EKTLADTLKRLFP
+1995 EKTLADTLIRLIP
-2008 NNESLQTIVYCMS
+2008 NSKDLQTIIYCMS
-2021 YLKTFQQS
+2021 YLKTFQQNS
-2029 SSSKIGLFNGWNNNL
+2029 GSEIGAFNGWNNNL
-2044 GMISLDVDWGSQTT
+2044 GMISLDVDWGPQTIL
-2058 QLSTTYSCVKSK
+2058 LSTTYSCVKSK
-2070 SNASTNI
+2070 SNPSTNI
-2077 SHPVTHFD
+2077 SHPVVHFNS
-2085 TLDSYVRFMGARIEP
+2085 LDSYVNFMYARISK
-2100 NIPRILS
+2100 NLDRITQE
-2107 GGLAKYYIC
+2107 GLAKYYIC
-2116 DWPGSNISPEYYD
+2116 YWPGSSISPEYYD
-2129 SNIAE
+2129 ANTAQ
-2134 FKTTTDTLYKAL
+2134 FDTTKKTLYSAL
-2146 DSAVNV
+2146 ASAVKV
-2152 GLSSLDASK
+2152 GLSSLDESK
-2161 DLKSAIREN
+2161 DLKYAIQKN

-2191 VNPLVLTSGATT
+2191 VDPFVLMSGAT
-2203 TNLCP
+2203 NDLICP

-2233 STTKEIKLMN
+2233 STTKEVKLMN
-2243 KVVPFKDVTIYNDET
+2243 KVVPFKDVTIYSDET
-2258 LRFVVPQ
+2258 LRFIVPQ

-2281 NHGTF
+2281 DHGTF

-2293 YNPALSGVTSSSPG
+2293 YNPALSGVTTSSPG

-2317 IPPYSATTGITDT
+2317 IPPSSATTGITET

-2336 LNPQNTGPIV
+2336 LNPQNTGPII

-2354 DLIGSNTQLT
+2354 DSIGSNTQLT
-2364 VQVGPD
+2364 VRVGPD
-2370 AGAWKIDTQPNFNYK
+2370 AGAWRIDTQPEFNYK

-2395 KYKGQTITTASG
+2395 KYKGERITSASG
-2407 SRLLGYVSADQQ
+2407 SRLIGYVSADQQ
-2419 QFSINR
+2419 QFSINKI
-2425 AQMLDEF
+2425 QMLDEI
-2432 RQSLDDEELENSKIY
+2432 RESLDPDEMENSKIY
-2447 ASIELYVR
+2447 TSIELYAR
-2455 PTDNVKNPQ
+2455 PIDRIKNPQ

-2483 AISNTVT
+2483 PVSNTVT

-2504 KAISIIKVGEYDS
+2504 KTISIIKVGESDS
-2517 LQGDGW
+2517 LQGNGW
-2523 QYFNVKKPAG
+2523 QYFNIKKPAG

-2545 STANYGSKY
+2545 STANYGGKFI
-2554 VVDLNNDLVSYSS
+2554 VNLNNNLVSYSL
-2567 SGGDDTKYTNVV
+2567 GGGADTKYTNLV
-2579 TVNSLGSFKLRVDY
+2579 TVNDLGEFKLKVEY
-2593 RPYGYTGPI
+2593 RPYGYTAPI

>member
-8 DKSGD
+8 DKSGN

-19 YNNLILVDP
+19 YNNIILVDP
-28 NKTISNGKI
+28 NKIIDANNNVS
-37 QERLVD
+37 ERIVD

-73 IRTISVAKLNFL
+73 LRTISVARLNFL
-85 KPSKNNYLGTGYYDE
+85 KPTKNTYLGSGYYDE
-100 LTGQNTTK
+100 LTGANSTK

-115 AQIGQQPSGGAKPF
+115 LQVGQQPSGGAKPY
-129 FTNSVANETNVI
+129 FTNTVANEEGVI

-216 HAAFNSFSGNYQI
+216 HATFNSFSGNYQVT
-229 SLTFKGYKFNIL
+229 LNFRGYKFNVL

-251 TPHMYSQRFNFSQTP
+251 TPHMYSQRFNISQTP
-266 ITPQASN
+266 VTPQSPNRAT
-273 KSNESQSKVQA
+273 ESQSKVQA
-284 AIGANSSNSSDAV
+284 AVGANNPNSSSAV

-305 GYQKIVEVY
+305 GYQKIAEVY

-319 KGLIPKD
+319 KGLISKD
-326 LPELTLIQLMAKL
+326 LPELTLVQLMVKL
-339 DTFEQNITNSFPKAD
+339 ENFENNIMTSFPKAD
-354 VEPLTNIRNYK
+354 VVALTNIRNYK
-365 DILTQYFTNIR
+365 GILGQYFGNIR
-376 NSNSSWFNT
+376 GDQSSWFNK

-391 IYLKDNKK
+391 IYLKNGNKT
-399 VYVFNTTNETTK
+399 YVFNTTNETTK

-420 NIKKFND
+420 NIKKYNE
-427 ALAGNTTL
+427 ALAGNPTL
-435 GDKGASPIPNPIKLD
+435 GSEKIGAESPIPNPIKLD
-450 MIVIEAPS
+450 MIEIDAPS
-458 DSQIDW
+458 YSDIDW
-464 VETTR
+464 ETTTT
-469 AQTGIITPTRESI
+469 AQTGVVTPNRETI
-482 ESVQSKF
+482 ESVQSKYS
-489 IGIVNNIEVTDV
+489 GITNNIEITEV
-501 NGRNSYTLSKEK
+501 NGKKSYSLSKEK
-513 WFVFEGEGK
+513 WFIFEGDGK
-522 FDATISSLETT
+522 FDSTISSLETQ
-533 ANKKLSEY
+533 ANKKLSDY
-541 ESIITEALL
+541 ESKISAELL
-550 RKIEDKDTGLGFKPT
+550 RKVEDKDAGIGFKPT
-565 VRNMIAVVMASA
+565 VRNIVAVIMASA

-600 KAAILDNDA
+600 KNAILDNTA

-617 DHVKQTQ
+617 GLVKQTQ
-624 GSLLGNTAA
+624 GSLLGNSAA

-662 IADPTVIDRTKGGDY
+662 IADPSVIEMTKGGDY

-696 FQNPT
+696 FQNP
-701 AAPPLANQR
+701 AAPPPLDNQR

-722 PSLGIAYENKEE
+722 PSSGIAYENKEE

-750 YSGLVRANLGQ
+750 YSGLIRANANQ

-769 IETEVSNITTSLGV
+769 IETEVSNITTSLGL
-783 SSPYITFKLK
+783 SAPYITFKLK

-807 TISNMGTGRAYQDHI
+807 TISNMGTGRAYQDYI

-835 NNSYS
+835 ENSYS
-840 VLSINDLGKIP
+840 VLSIQDLGKIP
-851 QLSTKSEA
+851 QLSTKSDA
-859 LAKLIAN
+859 LAKLISN
-866 ASNEPMVVDTLPFTD
+866 ASNTPMVVDTLPFTD
-881 SSWCLNNLNQS
+881 ASWCLNNLNQS
-892 STSFG
+892 STSAG
-897 TQVYDTKKTLKVF
+897 DQVYDTKKTLKVF

-926 TNRPVTNFSYLLRQ
+926 TNRPVTNFSYLLKQ
-940 NPTLVAI
+940 NPSITAAV
-947 ASGIYPGAIPGLSS
+947 SGIYSGAIPGLAS

-967 PNNFIATEGYC
+967 PDNFIATEGYC
-978 DYTTPTGFLGPRT
+978 DFTTPTGFLGPRT

-1004 IQNGVANSKTNDQYP
+1004 IQNGVANDKKNDQYP

-1042 TTDGTITTDG
+1042 LSNDVT
-1052 PKITDL
+1052 TDL

-1076 AWMIKYGSV
+1076 AWMVKYGSV
-1085 WHRYKKY
+1085 WHRYKKFR
-1092 KDTGVDI
+1092 DSGVDI

-1106 FDYSLNY
+1106 FDYTLNFN
-1113 DPISGSTTKP
+1113 PIGNNTTTP
-1123 YVFKYSGVDRTVV
+1123 YSFKYGGVDRTVV
-1136 LQDETTT
+1136 LQSETTT

-1155 VNDFNIFY
+1155 INDFNFFY
-1163 NGYNLYSGYTNQE
+1163 NGYNMYSGYTNEE
-1176 IQESVNGGLKMY
+1176 IQKSVNGGLKMY

-1222 VDCDPKDNTKG
+1222 VDCDPKNNTKG

-1242 GTPLNQTVGACITGV
+1242 GTPFNQTVGSCITGS
-1257 TTSVGTKVNLTSNN
+1257 TTSAGTKVNLTSNS

-1293 QIAYPNPD
+1293 QIAFPQPD
-1301 SYLNFINTGNTQT
+1301 SYLNFINTGKTQT
-1314 PVHFLSTNSYS
+1314 PIHFLSVNNYS

-1348 FSKSMSNTDVSDYTV
+1348 FSKSINNTDASDRTIS
-1363 TFGQSPVNINA
+1363 FGQSPVDLNS
-1374 NYKNFQSLFKTLM
+1374 NYRNFQSLFKTLM
-1387 MVPAQS
+1387 MVPSQTD
-1393 KGQTDTDYFN
+1393 GQTENDYFN
-1403 GTIQSQYDVFQNG
+1403 KTISSQYDVFQNG
-1416 VRAFMEYDI
+1416 VRSFMEYDI

-1433 NYDYRIF
+1433 NYNRRVFD
-1440 NSYLS
+1440 SYIS
-1445 YNGQQLVVDPITF
+1445 FNGQPVVTDPITF

-1467 TKGGTLTLTQSKLL
+1467 TKGGGITLRQSKLS

-1497 ISGVTYTSNGSYITD
+1497 ISGVVYSDNGSYITD
-1512 FFIDN
+1512 FFVDN

-1525 VVLLT
+1525 VVLLA
-1530 PLIKMFAT
+1530 PIIKMYAT
-1538 QKLKSP
+1538 QKLRLP
-1544 TMTVAQ
+1544 TTTVAQ
-1550 FKNNLT
+1550 FKNILT
-1556 QYLGLETDLQ
+1556 QYLNGEKDLQ
-1566 NNFLNGVLSGVRA
+1566 NNFLNGVLSGVRVK
-1579 ALPNQQQ
+1579 LPNQQQ
-1586 IPSSTVQSVISGEQS
+1586 VPSNTIQSAITGEQS

-1612 NDKWISGG
+1612 NDKWIAGG
-1620 DYKTKTLFEDIMFL
+1620 DYKTKTLFEDMMFL

-1649 FDLKYMFGGGKGN
+1649 FDLKYMFGVGGN
-1662 GEYSLNQAMSVYTF
+1662 PGEYSLNQAMSVYTF
-1676 ISGILIKNNFNV
+1676 ISGILIKNNFNI

-1701 DVDGTTIPKAEG
+1701 DVDGTTIPKPEG
-1713 SLDFANSM
+1713 SSDFANSL

-1846 YKQRSYKCSVVCL
+1846 YKQRSYKCTVVSL

-1880 PYMIQDVQHTIQP
+1880 PYMIQDVTHTIQP
-1893 GNFQTTF
+1893 GNFQTQF

-1912 IDTFLQSINQNLI
+1912 IDSFLQSINQNLI
-1925 TKLEELLKINK
+1925 TKLEEILKINK

-1947 IKAKQISQKAD
+1947 INSQQLPQKAD

-1968 GNVLKVYNPVNAPG
+1968 SNVLKVYNPVNTPG
-1982 KYVSVKG
+1982 RYVSVQG
-1989 DLIPIN
+1989 TATEIN
-1995 EKTLADTLKRLFP
+1995 EKTLADTLKRLSP
-2008 NNESLQTIVYCMS
+2008 NSLDLQTMIYCMS
-2021 YLKTFQQS
+2021 YLKTFQQN
-2029 SSSKIGLFNGWNNNL
+2029 SSSKIGKFYAWNNNL
-2044 GMISLDVDWGSQTT
+2044 AMISLDVDWGPQTS
-2058 QLSTTYSCVKSK
+2058 QLSTTYSCIKSK
-2070 SNASTNI
+2070 SNPSTNI
-2077 SHPVTHFD
+2077 SHPITHFN
-2085 TLDSYVRFMGARIEP
+2085 TLDSYVNFMISRMA
-2100 NIPRILS
+2100 PRIDQILEI
-2107 GGLAKYYIC
+2107 GLTKYYVC
-2116 DWPGSNISPEYYD
+2116 FWPGSNVSSEYYD
-2129 SNIAE
+2129 SHTSE
-2134 FKTTTDTLYKAL
+2134 FQQTTDTLYKAL
-2146 DSAVNV
+2146 SSAVSV
-2152 GLSSLDASK
+2152 GLSSLDRSK
-2161 DLKSAIREN
+2161 DLKLTIQDN
-2170 INKIKAATITA
+2170 INKIKAALA
-2181 TTTTSLGTTT
+2181 ASGTTRTSGTTT
-2191 VNPLVLTSGATT
+2191 VDPFALFSGT
-2203 TNLCP
+2203 TNNSLICP

-2223 TIVQVNGRYL
+2223 TVVQVNGRYL
-2233 STTKEIKLMN
+2233 STTKSVKIMN
-2243 KVVPFKDVTIYNDET
+2243 VNVPLSAVTIYNDTT
-2258 LRFVVPQ
+2258 LRFIVPK
-2265 IATGTVAAS
+2265 IFTGDVNLL
-2274 GKIEVKT
+2274 GKIAIT
-2281 NHGTF
+2281 TDHGAFSGNT
-2286 TGAVLFN
+2286 LFN
-2293 YNPALSGVTSSSPG
+2293 YNPALSGVTTSSPG
-2307 SYTNPAAANK
+2307 SYTNPEAANK
-2317 IPPYSATTGITDT
+2317 TPAYSATTGTTET
-2330 KLASSN
+2330 KLDSSN

-2354 DLIGSNTQLT
+2354 DSIGSNTQLT

-2370 AGAWKIDTQPNFNYK
+2370 AGDWKIYDQPEFNYK

-2395 KYKGQTITTASG
+2395 KYKGQTVTTVNG
-2407 SRLLGYVSADQQ
+2407 SRLIGYVSANQQ

-2425 AQMLDEF
+2425 VQMLDEL
-2432 RQSLDDEELENSKIY
+2432 RQHLDDEELENSKIY
-2447 ASIELYVR
+2447 TSIELYVR
-2455 PTDNVKNPQ
+2455 PTDKVKNPQ

-2474 FLTDRNVGD
+2474 FLTDKKVGEP
-2483 AISNTVT
+2483 ISNTIT
-2490 SPTTGTTTG
+2490 STTGTTTG

-2504 KAISIIKVGEYDS
+2504 KTISIIKIGESDS
-2517 LQGDGW
+2517 LQGNGW
-2523 QYFNVKKPAG
+2523 QYFNIKKPSG

-2545 STANYGSKY
+2545 NEKY
-2554 VVDLNNDLVSYSS
+2554 YADQSIVNLNSDSVTYSS
-2567 SGGDDTKYTNVV
+2567 NGGADTKYTNVV
-2579 TVNSLGSFKLRVDY
+2579 TVNSLGEFKLKISY
-2593 RPYGYTGPI
+2593 LPYGYTSPI

>member
-28 NKTISNGKI
+28 NKTISNGEIK
-37 QERLVD
+37 ERLVD

-73 IRTISVAKLNFL
+73 LQTISVAKLNFL
-85 KPSKNNYLGTGYYDE
+85 KPTKNSYLGTGYYDE
-100 LTGQNTTK
+100 LTGQNATK

-129 FTNSVANETNVI
+129 FTNSVANEANVI

-241 NEIAMGHLLA
+241 NEVAMGHLLA
-251 TPHMYSQRFNFSQTP
+251 TPHMYAQRFNFSQTP
-266 ITPQASN
+266 VTPQTSN
-273 KSNESQSKVQA
+273 KANESQSKVQA
-284 AIGANSSNSSDAV
+284 AIGANNSNSSDAV

-354 VEPLTNIRNYK
+354 VESLTNIRNYK
-365 DILTQYFTNIR
+365 GILTQYFSSIR

-385 YLNPKP
+385 YLNPNP
-391 IYLKDNKK
+391 IYLEDKKTK

-411 TEALSLLDS
+411 TDALSLLDS
-420 NIKKFND
+420 NIKKFNE

-435 GDKGASPIPNPIKLD
+435 GVKGTSPIPNPIKLD

-469 AQTGIITPTRESI
+469 AQTGIITPTQESI
-482 ESVQSKF
+482 DAVRAKF
-489 IGIVNNIEVTDV
+489 TGIVNNIEVTDV
-501 NGRNSYTLSKEK
+501 NGKTSFALSKEK

-583 MDDVHTKAWNVK
+583 MDDVHTKAWDVK

-617 DHVKQTQ
+617 GYVKQTQ
-624 GSLLGNTAA
+624 GSILGNTAA

-662 IADPTVIDRTKGGDY
+662 IADPTVIDRTQGGNY
-677 SKWPEVQ
+677 AKWPEVQ

-696 FQNPT
+696 FQNPSS
-701 AAPPLANQR
+701 APPLANQR

-750 YSGLVRANLGQ
+750 YSGLIRANLGQ

-835 NNSYS
+835 NNSFS

-881 SSWCLNNLNQS
+881 PSWCLNNLNQS
-892 STSFG
+892 STSAG
-897 TQVYDTKKTLKVF
+897 NQVYDTKKTLKIF

-915 ISNFS
+915 IANFE
-920 DVNDYK
+920 DVNNYK
-926 TNRPVTNFSYLLRQ
+926 TNRPVTNFSYLKFS
-940 NPTLVAI
+940 NPTLSAI
-947 ASGIYPGAIPGLSS
+947 ASGVYSGAIPGLSA

-967 PNNFIATEGYC
+967 PNDFIATEGYC
-978 DYTTPTGFLGPRT
+978 NYTTPTGFLGPIT

-1004 IQNGVANSKTNDQYP
+1004 IQNGVANSKINDPYP

-1028 NSLPLASLREKYKT
+1028 NSLPLASLREKYKSI
-1042 TTDGTITTDG
+1042 TDGSTL
-1052 PKITDL
+1052 TDL
-1058 DYIASCFNKF
+1058 DYIASCFKKF

-1106 FDYSLNY
+1106 FDYTVNY
-1113 DPISGSTTKP
+1113 DPITNTTTKP
-1123 YVFKYSGVDRTVV
+1123 YTFKYGGVDRPVV
-1136 LQDETTT
+1136 LQSETT
-1143 DANMQVGFYPKL
+1143 DKVNMQIGFYPKL
-1155 VNDFNIFY
+1155 INDFNLFY
-1163 NGYNLYSGYTNQE
+1163 NGYNLYEGYTDSE
-1176 IQESVNGGLKMY
+1176 IQESVNNGLKMY
-1188 NFLDSN
+1188 NFVTSN

-1206 LITWSVL
+1206 LITWSVMI
-1213 VPDLTPEIS
+1213 PDKTPEIGIN
-1222 VDCDPKDNTKG
+1222 CNPEDNTKG
-1233 EQYFVIPSF
+1233 IQYFVIPSF
-1242 GTPLNQTVGACITGV
+1242 GTSFNQTVGACLTND
-1257 TTSVGTKVNLTSNN
+1257 TTSPTTKVNLTSNS

-1293 QIAYPNPD
+1293 QIAFPSPD
-1301 SYLNFINTGNTQT
+1301 SYLNFIDTKNPQT
-1314 PVHFLSTNSYS
+1314 PIHFLNTNSYS

-1348 FSKSMSNTDVSDYTV
+1348 FSKSMSNTNVSEQTV
-1363 TFGQSPVNINA
+1363 TFGQSPVNLNA
-1374 NYKNFQSLFKTLM
+1374 NYRNFQSLFKTLM
-1387 MVPAQS
+1387 TVPAQGTEQ
-1393 KGQTDTDYFN
+1393 KEEDYFDK
-1403 GTIQSQYDVFQNG
+1403 TINSQYGVFQNG

-1445 YNGQQLVVDPITF
+1445 FNGQNLVVDPITF
-1458 NPYVKGTLP
+1458 GPYVNGTLP

-1481 NPTAW
+1481 NPKAW

-1497 ISGVTYTSNGSYITD
+1497 INGVIYTDNGSYITD

-1517 NIEFTAQN
+1517 NIEFTEQN

-1530 PLIKMFAT
+1530 PIIKMYAT

-1544 TMTVAQ
+1544 TITVAE
-1550 FKNNLT
+1550 FKNNIT
-1556 QYLGLETDLQ
+1556 QYLGLETNLQ
-1566 NNFLNGVLSGVRA
+1566 NDFLNGVLSGVRV

-1612 NDKWISGG
+1612 NDKWIAGG
-1620 DYKTKTLFEDIMFL
+1620 DFKTKTLFEDIMFL

-1676 ISGILIKNNFNV
+1676 ISGILIKNNFNI

-1766 RASENPLIEDQKG
+1766 RASENPLIEDYKG

-1803 FYSFSVSQDNGSAT
+1803 FYSFSVSQDNGTAT

-1823 QLNMVDQSS
+1823 QLNMVDQAS

-1900 TGVRQGIYDLPA
+1900 TGIRQGIYDLPA

-1947 IKAKQISQKAD
+1947 IKAQQISQKAD

-1968 GNVLKVYNPVNAPG
+1968 GNVLKVYNPVNSPG

-1989 DLIPIN
+1989 DLTNKN
-1995 EKTLADTLKRLFP
+1995 EKTLADTLIRVFP
-2008 NNESLQTIVYCMS
+2008 NNVSLQTIIYCMS
-2021 YLKTFQQS
+2021 YLKTFQQN
-2029 SSSKIGLFNGWNNNL
+2029 SSSKLGEFNAWNNNL

-2070 SNASTNI
+2070 SNPSTNI

-2100 NIPRILS
+2100 NIPRILT

-2129 SNIAE
+2129 ANVTQFSA
-2134 FKTTTDTLYKAL
+2134 TTDTLYKAL
-2146 DSAVNV
+2146 SSAVNV

-2161 DLKSAIREN
+2161 DLKSAIKKAILEAN
-2170 INKIKAATITA
+2170 IKNAKTPAESASISEQLKMIDKVSSMANSTI
-2181 TTTTSLGTTT
+2181 
-2191 VNPLVLTSGATT
+2191 
-2203 TNLCP
+2203 LCP

-2217 LSGYTG
+2217 LQGYTG
-2223 TIVQVNGRYL
+2223 TIVQVNGRFL
-2233 STTKEIKLMN
+2233 STTKEVKLMN

-2274 GKIEVKT
+2274 GKIEIKT
-2281 NHGTF
+2281 DHGTF
-2286 TGAVLFN
+2286 TGNVLFN
-2293 YNPALSGVTSSSPG
+2293 YNPALNGVSSLSPG
-2307 SYTNPAAANK
+2307 DATNPTAANTTTQLANAES
-2317 IPPYSATTGITDT
+2317 INTNPQTTGPVTLISKYET
-2330 KLASSN
+2330 KSPPN
-2336 LNPQNTGPIV
+2336 
-2346 LSAVTDTK
+2346 VTDK
-2354 DLIGSNTQLT
+2354 LT
-2364 VQVGPD
+2364 VSVNPSVGVWNIKNEVKMSVSIYELKARNNNITEVLKTTTEIATFTYVVNNVFTVTHQDIKTILFDNPVSPFNTTPINPGEIVSIQFVITADAVDKVKYPKPTVQSFNFVYNKLVTDLPVTTISEVTPPGSLVKVYESNDVNLPNYSGPD
-2370 AGAWKIDTQPNFNYK
+2370 Y
-2385 VIQITPGPDG
+2385 
-2395 KYKGQTITTASG
+2395 
-2407 SRLLGYVSADQQ
+2407 
-2419 QFSINR
+2419 
-2425 AQMLDEF
+2425 
-2432 RQSLDDEELENSKIY
+2432 
-2447 ASIELYVR
+2447 
-2455 PTDNVKNPQ
+2455 
-2464 DVIQTYNFNL
+2464 YN
-2474 FLTDRNVGD
+2474 
-2483 AISNTVT
+2483 
-2490 SPTTGTTTG
+2490 
-2499 RTFAQ
+2499 
-2504 KAISIIKVGEYDS
+2504 II
-2517 LQGDGW
+2517 
-2523 QYFNVKKPAG
+2523 KPAG
-2533 GYITFKFDAPEF
+2533 GYITFKFNCVGLISKGAPEVF
-2545 STANYGSKY
+2545 LIPELDEQQITVTNT
-2554 VVDLNNDLVSYSS
+2554 DN
-2567 SGGDDTKYTNVV
+2567 TKYTNVIN
-2579 TVNSLGSFKLRVDY
+2579 VNNLGKFQLGV
-2593 RPYGYTGPI
+2593 GYTSDKYTFLNTATNITEPI
-2602 GGQVLT
+2602 KT
-2608 QTVYSPI
+2608 TATSPP